1 MIPLPDAVK
10 HWIKDLFGAAG
21 YAVINTRWHYGH
33 DGLYTLHNDRFRRDP
48 AFRAAYERGLKSSN
62 GVDSDNEW
70 RIHVALWT
78 AANALRVPGDFVE
91 CGVNTG
97 FVSSAIMQYLDWR
110 AVEKRFYLVDTF
122 SGPVL
127 GQYSAEE
134 MACGRVT
141 IAEGAI
147 AAGAYATDVERVR
160 ANFAEWPN
168 AVVVKGAVP
177 EVLPSLGGERVAY
190 LHIDMNCA
198 HPERAALEYFWERL
212 SPGGFVLFDD
222 YAYTGA
228 DCQADAIDAAARE
241 LGARVLA
248 LPTGQGLIV
257 R

>member
-1 MIPLPDAVK
+1 M
-10 HWIKDLFGAAG
+10 KDLFGAAG
-21 YAVINTRWHYGH
+21 YAVINTRWHYGR
-33 DGLYTLHNDRFRRDP
+33 DGLYTLHNDRFRNDP
-48 AFRAAYERGLKSSN
+48 AFRAAYARGLKSSS
-62 GVDSDNEW
+62 GVDPAIEW

-78 AANALRVPGDFVE
+78 AANAVRVPGDFVE

-97 FVSSAIMQYLDWR
+97 FVSSAIMQYLNWR

-127 GQYSAEE
+127 DQFSAGE
-134 MACGRVT
+134 AARGRVT
-141 IAEGAI
+141 IAEGAL

-160 ANFAEWPN
+160 ATFAEWPN
-168 AVVVKGAVP
+168 VVVVKGEVP
-177 EVLPSLGGERVAY
+177 EVLPSLGVERVAY

-198 HPERAALEYFWERL
+198 YPERAALEYFWERL

-228 DCQADAIDAAARE
+228 ECQAEAIEAAAQA

-257 R
+257 K